1 MTDAPAPTILASL
14 REFGRAPTG
23 PWCPDG
29 GPPVDLAEEYHEASK
44 VTAAFPGQ
52 ALGPAGR
59 QLAASATGPFAL
71 GRKTLTSTGPHLS
84 LPAPAALPVDLAA
97 VVRRRRSGLPDECG
111 DVPLDALGTILGL
124 SAGAAPDHPG
134 LRMTP
139 SGGAMYPLDVILL
152 AHRVTGLPAG
162 GYVYDPIG
170 HALLPR
176 GALDPQEF
184 HRRANAVAP
193 PPQPSLTL
201 AFVATFARTRA
212 KYGLRGYRFA
222 LLEAGHLAQAALT
235 LATALGLATLPWGGF
250 VDAAVDADLEVDGLD
265 RSCVYLLA
273 ISADGADR

>member
-14 REFGRAPTG
+14 RAFSRAPTG
-23 PWCPDG
+23 PWCPG
-29 GPPVDLAEEYHEASK
+29 GGDPVDVAEEYHEASK
-44 VTAAFPGQ
+44 VVAAFPGQ

-59 QLAASATGPFAL
+59 QLASSATAPFAL
-71 GRKTLTSTGPHLS
+71 GRKALTSTGPHIP
-84 LPAPAALPVDLAA
+84 LPSPQALPLDLAA
-97 VVRRRRSGLPDECG
+97 VVRRRRSGLPDGCAP
-111 DVPLDALGTILGL
+111 VSLDAVGTVLGL
-124 SAGAAPDHPG
+124 SAGADPDRPG

-139 SGGAMYPLDVILL
+139 SGGAMYPLDVVLI
-152 AHRVTGLPAG
+152 AHRVTGLAPG
-162 GYVYDPIG
+162 GYVYDPLG

-176 GALDPQEF
+176 GAVDPEDF
-184 HRRANAVAP
+184 HRRANAVTP

-250 VDAAVDADLEVDGLD
+250 VDAAVDAQLEVDGLD

-273 ISADGADR
+273 VSAQGAQG